1 MSRGRRSHA
10 PRSGGVSTQ
19 TQSLV
24 EGMMRK
30 SNLTLFQQR
39 QLKSTMTGGG
49 SLPRSCNPTSSYEPE
64 APAAPKARRFRVN
77 PKTLMAQKHGGIR
90 TINKIK
96 PIERDQ
102 FVPKDIGPSRDM
114 LKDQL
119 ADINAY
125 GPAMAGKIA
134 RLRAAH
140 RAGKLPQLQEA
151 SRPRSSRA
159 ASPTTFSQEDTA
171 FILGE
176 IREREHYL
184 QQMNKLGK
192 TSVKH
197 SRDTREEIEA
207 ELAQKRHMYSVMKDR
222 TR

>member
-1 MSRGRRSHA
+1 MRVSKRNRIDRRSQIHC
-10 PRSGGVSTQ
+10 PRG
-19 TQSLV
+19 
-24 EGMMRK
+24 
-30 SNLTLFQQR
+30 FF
-39 QLKSTMTGGG
+39 
-49 SLPRSCNPTSSYEPE
+49 SSH
-64 APAAPKARRFRVN
+64 K
-77 PKTLMAQKHGGIR
+77 
-90 TINKIK
+90 
-96 PIERDQ
+96 
-102 FVPKDIGPSRDM
+102 
-114 LKDQL
+114 
-119 ADINAY
+119 
-125 GPAMAGKIA
+125 
-134 RLRAAH
+134 LRAAH

-197 SRDTREEIEA
+197 SRATRAEIEA